1 MPATSNPLP
10 PDVLAALQVGNKLEA
25 VKLLCEATGLGL
37 KESKDAVE
45 EYANGN
51 HSHAA
56 IASAMSPLPS
66 PVIEVLR
73 RGSKVEAVKLL
84 REKTGLGLNE
94 AKDWVEA
101 ASPEVQLEVDRDAPG
116 KVSTSRNLIWYVIAA
131 QAVTA
136 LIVYCVLRISG

>member
-10 PDVLAALQVGNKLEA
+10 PHVLAALQAGNKLEA

-37 KESKDAVE
+37 QESKAAVE
-45 EYANGN
+45 EYSHGIR
-51 HSHAA
+51 SHAA
-56 IASAMSPLPS
+56 MAFAASPLPS
-66 PVIEVLR
+66 PVIEALR

-101 ASPEVQLEVDRDAPG
+101 ASPEVESEVDRDAPG
-116 KVSTSRNLIWYVIAA
+116 KVSTSRNLIWYVVAA
-131 QAVTA
+131 HAVFGLVAYCA
-136 LIVYCVLRISG
+136 LRS